1 MKLVIAMWV
10 AFGLAVL
17 AGAYAI
23 DAGLVGPTFR
33 SAGWLVGILWFV
45 GLCAL
50 SERRFR

>member
-23 DAGLVGPTFR
+23 DAGLVG
-33 SAGWLVGILWFV
+33 ILWWV
-45 GLCAL
+45 SA
-50 SERRFR
+50 R